1 MAAADFWQFIPTPC
15 DAGSP
20 KGKLPDLPGYY
31 ALTFTLMPVGYTS
44 RRFRAS
50 TGLCENLPAHPTVMP
65 LSAACSSGQRFA
77 FGFLQIPPRDG
88 HPCRSANTSPCRVCR
103 GLAPPSE
110 CALPGAQIETALSE
124 ERAAPTAQGNCMND
138 RRLNHLPI
146 RTQTYPTNPRSQDH
160 SSEHRD
166 STRPYADWEDCRGC
180 AR

>member
-1 MAAADFWQFIPTPC
+1 MLLLRRRASRSAFLLAYFMFGPSLRLREATMAAADFWQFIPTPC

-110 CALPGAQIETALSE
+110 CALPGAQ
-124 ERAAPTAQGNCMND
+124 RK
-138 RRLNHLPI
+138 RLPK
-146 RTQTYPTNPRSQDH
+146 PGSRS
-160 SSEHRD
+160 D
-166 STRPYADWEDCRGC
+166 SRPLVYYLLQVAVRSPS
-180 AR
+180 